1 MENGGGSGQ
10 IYDFGCEGDESRLE
24 NCKQL
29 SYQFP
34 CGDHSEDVGVVC
46 SNGRLLASCYILLMT
61 IAIPA
66 TLYLC

>member
-46 SNGRLLASCYILLMT
+46 SNGRLLASC
-61 IAIPA
+61 
-66 TLYLC
+66 